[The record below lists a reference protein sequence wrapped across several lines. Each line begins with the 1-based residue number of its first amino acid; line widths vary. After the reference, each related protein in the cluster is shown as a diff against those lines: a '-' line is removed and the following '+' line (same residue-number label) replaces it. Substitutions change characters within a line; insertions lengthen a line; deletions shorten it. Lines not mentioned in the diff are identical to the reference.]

1 MEYLA
6 NLLISLINIL
16 TETHILGMPLLVWL
30 LIPLLLGLLIQF
42 LKGKKE

>member
-1 MEYLA
+1 MEFLA
-6 NLLISLINIL
+6 NLLVSLVNLL
-16 TETHILGMPLLVWL
+16 TTTKVLDMPLLVWL